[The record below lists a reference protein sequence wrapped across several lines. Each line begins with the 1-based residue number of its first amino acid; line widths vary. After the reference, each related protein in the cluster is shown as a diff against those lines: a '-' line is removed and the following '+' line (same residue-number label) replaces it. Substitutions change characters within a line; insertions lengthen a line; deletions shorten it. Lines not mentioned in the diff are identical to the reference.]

1 MSMALDLASLWTRGL
16 KPSYFEWMIKTTLF
30 YMLTNT
36 AYLHCRE
43 MAEATNFTED
53 VLQKIKKEL
62 SCSPQYNLKVDN
74 ELKILSAQN
83 IFLSITAFLGNT
95 LVLVALHREISLH
108 PPSKLLYRNL
118 AITDLCVGIIAE
130 TLAVIYWIS
139 VVNESW
145 KICYYADLT
154 ATFTGNIL
162 CAVTLCTLTVKSVD
176 RLFVLS
182 LGIRY
187 RDVVTLRRAKITVT
201 VMWVLSIVGAS
212 SYFWNPVITLWY
224 MCIGLSL
231 CLAVPTYSY
240 TKIFLSLR
248 HNQVQVQGYG
258 SDQGQP
264 SQRVVQGRNSTL
276 LVTGKGA
283 GIGWASVVLVPLAT
297 IMLFPWTWENLFV
310 EVSLAS
316 DGGRVQRVLSIT
328 CFQGQNDVYSAFTP
342 SLSRSD
348 TFPWT
353 HSKSVHWWLCRKCS
367 LYVSPYLVFNQ
378 SRGGK

>member
-1 MSMALDLASLWTRGL
+1 MDD
-16 KPSYFEWMIKTTLF
+16 KNYTLL

-176 RLFVLS
+176 RLFALS

-224 MCIGLSL
+224 RRIGLSL
-231 CLAVPTYSY
+231 CLVIPTYSY

-248 HNQVQVQGYG
+248 HNQVQIQGYG
-258 SDQGQP
+258 SEGQP
-264 SQRVVQGRNSTL
+264 SQPT
-276 LVTGKGA
+276 
-283 GIGWASVVLVPLAT
+283 PLNKARYRK
-297 IMLFPWTWENLFV
+297 
-310 EVSLAS
+310 A
-316 DGGRVQRVLSIT
+316 
-328 CFQGQNDVYSAFTP
+328 VYSALWVQVALVVCYMPFGITRALTP
-342 SLSRSD
+342 QIEMSSSVYLARQFASTLAYFNSSLNPLLYCLKIREVRKAVRD
-348 TFPWT
+348 TIRDLF
-353 HSKSVHWWLCRKCS
+353 CS
-367 LYVSPYLVFNQ
+367 LN
-378 SRGGK
+378 

>member
-1 MSMALDLASLWTRGL
+1 
-16 KPSYFEWMIKTTLF
+16 
-30 YMLTNT
+30 MLTNT

-43 MAEATNFTED
+43 MAEATNFIED

-83 IFLSITAFLGNT
+83 IFLSITAFLGDT

-276 LVTGKGA
+276 LVKGKGA
-283 GIGWASVVLVPLAT
+283 GIG
-297 IMLFPWTWENLFV
+297 
-310 EVSLAS
+310 
-316 DGGRVQRVLSIT
+316 
-328 CFQGQNDVYSAFTP
+328 
-342 SLSRSD
+342 
-348 TFPWT
+348 
-353 HSKSVHWWLCRKCS
+353 
-367 LYVSPYLVFNQ
+367 
-378 SRGGK
+378 

>member
-16 KPSYFEWMIKTTLF
+16 KPSYFEWIIKTTLL
-30 YMLTNT
+30 YMLINT

-53 VLQKIKKEL
+53 VLRKIKKEL
-62 SCSPQYNLKVDN
+62 SCSPQYNPKVDN
-74 ELKILSAQN
+74 ELKILSALN

-95 LVLVALHREISLH
+95 LVLVALHRETLFH

-130 TLAVIYWIS
+130 PLAVIYWIS
-139 VVNESW
+139 VVIESW

-154 ATFTGNIL
+154 GTFTGNIL
-162 CAVTLCTLTVKSVD
+162 CAVTLSTMTVKSVD
-176 RLFVLS
+176 RLCALS

-201 VMWVLSIVGAS
+201 IMWFLSIVGAS

-231 CLAVPTYSY
+231 CLVIPTYSY

-258 SDQGQP
+258 SKGQP
-264 SQRVVQGRNSTL
+264 SQPT
-276 LVTGKGA
+276 
-283 GIGWASVVLVPLAT
+283 PLNKARYRK
-297 IMLFPWTWENLFV
+297 
-310 EVSLAS
+310 A
-316 DGGRVQRVLSIT
+316 
-328 CFQGQNDVYSAFTP
+328 VYSALWVQVALVVCYMPFGITRALTP
-342 SLSRSD
+342 QIEMSS
-348 TFPWT
+348 
-353 HSKSVHWWLCRKCS
+353 SV
-367 LYVSPYLVFNQ
+367 YLARQCASTLAYFN
-378 SRGGK
+378 